1 MKTSDQINEITKS
14 LSLAQGEMR
23 PATKDC
29 VNPHFKSRYAS
40 MSSVWESIREPLSKN
55 SLAIWQDIQTIPE
68 GITISTRLSH
78 VSGQWIE
85 CGPLFIPLTK
95 KDAQGIG
102 SAITYAKRYSLS
114 ALLGV
119 VADEDDDANEAQKQA
134 PEAVKPKQ
142 KDQSIALASS
152 EEISKIYD
160 LISQFIN
167 PQETMNRVLLAAKI
181 QKLDDMPESRC
192 KGAINWLEQELK
204 KTQQS

>member
-134 PEAVKPKQ
+134 TEPVKPKT
-142 KDQSIALASS
+142 KDTANLIASPEDL
-152 EEISKIYD
+152 EKIYL
-160 LISQFIN
+160 LISQFSN
-167 PQETMNRVLLAAKI
+167 PQEIMNRVLLATKI
-181 QKLDDMPESRC
+181 QKIDDMPESRA
-192 KGAINWLEQELK
+192 KSAINWLEQELK
-204 KTQQS
+204 KTQ